1 MDAINLIIFAVLFVL
16 QVAIIILLLRRRSGD
31 AGHQTEL
38 LARQL
43 QAQDNERRAQIERLE
58 AAVQTLREDNYRQQ
72 VKLLELVQN
81 QSDSQTRRLGAF
93 MAEMQKSN
101 EQKLDQMRQTVDEK
115 LTGTLNTRLN
125 ASFQTVSQQLE
136 SVYKSLG
143 EMQKL
148 SSGVTE
154 SVNGLNRVLT
164 NVKSRGTWA
173 EVQLGNILDQ
183 TVPGMYDTNVATNPK
198 YNGRVEF
205 AVRIPAA
212 DGSGHAW
219 LPIDSKFPMEDYAR
233 LTAAAQAGDRQGMES
248 AQKALEQRVRDE
260 AKLVRQ
266 YISAPETTPFAVLYL
281 ATEGL
286 YAQILGSRSG
296 LAEKLQQQGI
306 LLAGPTTVTAL
317 LNALAMGFRTLAIN
331 RKATEVWQVLGAAK
345 MQYEKFGDLLPGLK
359 WLNFG
364 GGHHITRPGYD
375 LATLEACIARM
386 QEKYGVQ
393 VYLEPGEAW
402 ALNAGYLVTTVL
414 DTLQNGET
422 HLAILD
428 MSAACHTPDVI
439 EMPYRPPLLD
449 AGEPGEKPCTLRLGG
464 PTCLAG
470 DVVGD
475 YSFAAP
481 LTEGDR
487 LIFGDM
493 AIYSTCKNNTFNG
506 MPLPDIWV
514 LHENGTTQPLA
525 RFGYH
530 DFKYRLGSPR

>member
-1 MDAINLIIFAVLFVL
+1 MDAINLILFAVLFVL

-31 AGHQTEL
+31 AGRQTEL

-317 LNALAMGFRTLAIN
+317 LNALAMGLRTLAIN

-345 MQYEKFGDLLPGLK
+345 MQYEKFGDLLQK
-359 WLNFG
+359 A
-364 GGHHITRPGYD
+364 RKKVD
-375 LATLEACIARM
+375 EAG
-386 QEKYGVQ
+386 K
-393 VYLEPGEAW
+393 
-402 ALNAGYLVTTVL
+402 VL
-414 DTLQNGET
+414 DEADHRNHIIQKHLRRVETLDDPT
-422 HLAILD
+422 
-428 MSAACHTPDVI
+428 AAEAVPELFD
-439 EMPYRPPLLD
+439 
-449 AGEPGEKPCTLRLGG
+449 
-464 PTCLAG
+464 
-470 DVVGD
+470 
-475 YSFAAP
+475 
-481 LTEGDR
+481 
-487 LIFGDM
+487 
-493 AIYSTCKNNTFNG
+493 
-506 MPLPDIWV
+506 
-514 LHENGTTQPLA
+514 
-525 RFGYH
+525 
-530 DFKYRLGSPR
+530 

>member
-1 MDAINLIIFAVLFVL
+1 MDAINLILFAVLFVL
-16 QVAIIILLLRRRSGD
+16 QVAILILLLRRRSGD

-345 MQYEKFGDLLPGLK
+345 MQYAKFGDLLQK
-359 WLNFG
+359 A
-364 GGHHITRPGYD
+364 RKKVD
-375 LATLEACIARM
+375 EAG
-386 QEKYGVQ
+386 K
-393 VYLEPGEAW
+393 
-402 ALNAGYLVTTVL
+402 VL
-414 DTLQNGET
+414 DEADHRNDIIQKHLRRVETLDDPT
-422 HLAILD
+422 
-428 MSAACHTPDVI
+428 AAEAVPELFD
-439 EMPYRPPLLD
+439 
-449 AGEPGEKPCTLRLGG
+449 
-464 PTCLAG
+464 
-470 DVVGD
+470 
-475 YSFAAP
+475 
-481 LTEGDR
+481 
-487 LIFGDM
+487 
-493 AIYSTCKNNTFNG
+493 
-506 MPLPDIWV
+506 
-514 LHENGTTQPLA
+514 
-525 RFGYH
+525 
-530 DFKYRLGSPR
+530 

>member
-1 MDAINLIIFAVLFVL
+1 MDAINLILFAVLFVL
-16 QVAIIILLLRRRSGD
+16 QVAILILLLRRRSGD
-31 AGHQTEL
+31 EGHQTEL

-345 MQYEKFGDLLPGLK
+345 MQYEKFGDLLQK
-359 WLNFG
+359 A
-364 GGHHITRPGYD
+364 RKKVD
-375 LATLEACIARM
+375 EAG
-386 QEKYGVQ
+386 K
-393 VYLEPGEAW
+393 
-402 ALNAGYLVTTVL
+402 VL
-414 DTLQNGET
+414 DEADHRNAIIQKHLRRVETL
-422 HLAILD
+422 D
-428 MSAACHTPDVI
+428 
-439 EMPYRPPLLD
+439 
-449 AGEPGEKPCTLRLGG
+449 EPTAVEAVPELF
-464 PTCLAG
+464 
-470 DVVGD
+470 D
-475 YSFAAP
+475 
-481 LTEGDR
+481 
-487 LIFGDM
+487 
-493 AIYSTCKNNTFNG
+493 
-506 MPLPDIWV
+506 
-514 LHENGTTQPLA
+514 
-525 RFGYH
+525 
-530 DFKYRLGSPR
+530 

>member
-1 MDAINLIIFAVLFVL
+1 MDAINLILFAVLFVL
-16 QVAIIILLLRRRSGD
+16 QVAILILLLRRRSGD

-183 TVPGMYDTNVATNPK
+183 TVPGMYDTNVSTNPK

-286 YAQILGSRSG
+286 YAQILSSRSG

-345 MQYEKFGDLLPGLK
+345 MQYAKFGDLLQK
-359 WLNFG
+359 A
-364 GGHHITRPGYD
+364 RKKVD
-375 LATLEACIARM
+375 EAG
-386 QEKYGVQ
+386 K
-393 VYLEPGEAW
+393 
-402 ALNAGYLVTTVL
+402 VL
-414 DTLQNGET
+414 DEADHRNDIIQKHLRRVETLDDPT
-422 HLAILD
+422 
-428 MSAACHTPDVI
+428 AAEAVPELFD
-439 EMPYRPPLLD
+439 
-449 AGEPGEKPCTLRLGG
+449 
-464 PTCLAG
+464 
-470 DVVGD
+470 
-475 YSFAAP
+475 
-481 LTEGDR
+481 
-487 LIFGDM
+487 
-493 AIYSTCKNNTFNG
+493 
-506 MPLPDIWV
+506 
-514 LHENGTTQPLA
+514 
-525 RFGYH
+525 
-530 DFKYRLGSPR
+530 

>member
-1 MDAINLIIFAVLFVL
+1 MDAINLILFAVLFVL
-16 QVAIIILLLRRRSGD
+16 QVAILILLLRRRSGD

-233 LTAAAQAGDRQGMES
+233 LTAVAQAGDRQGMES

-345 MQYEKFGDLLPGLK
+345 MQYEKFGDLLQK
-359 WLNFG
+359 A
-364 GGHHITRPGYD
+364 RKKVD
-375 LATLEACIARM
+375 EAG
-386 QEKYGVQ
+386 K
-393 VYLEPGEAW
+393 
-402 ALNAGYLVTTVL
+402 VL
-414 DTLQNGET
+414 DEADHRNDIIQKHLRRVETLDDPT
-422 HLAILD
+422 
-428 MSAACHTPDVI
+428 AAEAVPELFD
-439 EMPYRPPLLD
+439 
-449 AGEPGEKPCTLRLGG
+449 
-464 PTCLAG
+464 
-470 DVVGD
+470 
-475 YSFAAP
+475 
-481 LTEGDR
+481 
-487 LIFGDM
+487 
-493 AIYSTCKNNTFNG
+493 
-506 MPLPDIWV
+506 
-514 LHENGTTQPLA
+514 
-525 RFGYH
+525 
-530 DFKYRLGSPR
+530 

>member
-1 MDAINLIIFAVLFVL
+1 MDAINLIWFAVLFVL
-16 QVAIIILLLRRRSGD
+16 QVAILILLLRRRSGD

-345 MQYEKFGDLLPGLK
+345 MQYEKFGDLLQK
-359 WLNFG
+359 A
-364 GGHHITRPGYD
+364 RKKVD
-375 LATLEACIARM
+375 EAG
-386 QEKYGVQ
+386 K
-393 VYLEPGEAW
+393 
-402 ALNAGYLVTTVL
+402 VL
-414 DTLQNGET
+414 DEADHRNDIIQKHLRRVETLDDPT
-422 HLAILD
+422 
-428 MSAACHTPDVI
+428 AAEAVPELFD
-439 EMPYRPPLLD
+439 
-449 AGEPGEKPCTLRLGG
+449 
-464 PTCLAG
+464 
-470 DVVGD
+470 
-475 YSFAAP
+475 
-481 LTEGDR
+481 
-487 LIFGDM
+487 
-493 AIYSTCKNNTFNG
+493 
-506 MPLPDIWV
+506 
-514 LHENGTTQPLA
+514 
-525 RFGYH
+525 
-530 DFKYRLGSPR
+530 

>member
-1 MDAINLIIFAVLFVL
+1 MNAINLILFAVLFVL
-16 QVAIIILLLRRRSGD
+16 QVAILILLLRRRSGD

-58 AAVQTLREDNYRQQ
+58 SAVQTLREDNYRQQ

-212 DGSGHAW
+212 DGGGHAW

-345 MQYEKFGDLLPGLK
+345 MQYEKFGDLLQK
-359 WLNFG
+359 A
-364 GGHHITRPGYD
+364 RKKVD
-375 LATLEACIARM
+375 EAG
-386 QEKYGVQ
+386 K
-393 VYLEPGEAW
+393 
-402 ALNAGYLVTTVL
+402 VL
-414 DTLQNGET
+414 DEADHRNDIIQKHLRRVETLDDPT
-422 HLAILD
+422 
-428 MSAACHTPDVI
+428 AAEAVPELFD
-439 EMPYRPPLLD
+439 
-449 AGEPGEKPCTLRLGG
+449 
-464 PTCLAG
+464 
-470 DVVGD
+470 
-475 YSFAAP
+475 
-481 LTEGDR
+481 
-487 LIFGDM
+487 
-493 AIYSTCKNNTFNG
+493 
-506 MPLPDIWV
+506 
-514 LHENGTTQPLA
+514 
-525 RFGYH
+525 
-530 DFKYRLGSPR
+530 

>member
-1 MDAINLIIFAVLFVL
+1 MDAINLILFAVLFVL
-16 QVAIIILLLRRRSGD
+16 QVAILILLLRRRSGD

-183 TVPGMYDTNVATNPK
+183 TVSGMYDTNVATNPK

-345 MQYEKFGDLLPGLK
+345 MQYEKFGDLLQK
-359 WLNFG
+359 A
-364 GGHHITRPGYD
+364 RKKVD
-375 LATLEACIARM
+375 EAG
-386 QEKYGVQ
+386 K
-393 VYLEPGEAW
+393 
-402 ALNAGYLVTTVL
+402 VL
-414 DTLQNGET
+414 DEADHRNDIIQKHLRRVETLDDPT
-422 HLAILD
+422 
-428 MSAACHTPDVI
+428 AAEAVPELFD
-439 EMPYRPPLLD
+439 
-449 AGEPGEKPCTLRLGG
+449 
-464 PTCLAG
+464 
-470 DVVGD
+470 
-475 YSFAAP
+475 
-481 LTEGDR
+481 
-487 LIFGDM
+487 
-493 AIYSTCKNNTFNG
+493 
-506 MPLPDIWV
+506 
-514 LHENGTTQPLA
+514 
-525 RFGYH
+525 
-530 DFKYRLGSPR
+530 

>member
-1 MDAINLIIFAVLFVL
+1 MDAINLILFAVLFVL
-16 QVAIIILLLRRRSGD
+16 QVAILILLLRRRSGD

-317 LNALAMGFRTLAIN
+317 LNALAMGFRTMAIN

-345 MQYEKFGDLLPGLK
+345 MQYEKFGDLLQK
-359 WLNFG
+359 A
-364 GGHHITRPGYD
+364 RKKVD
-375 LATLEACIARM
+375 EAG
-386 QEKYGVQ
+386 K
-393 VYLEPGEAW
+393 
-402 ALNAGYLVTTVL
+402 VL
-414 DTLQNGET
+414 DEADHRNDIIQKHLRRVETLDDPT
-422 HLAILD
+422 
-428 MSAACHTPDVI
+428 AAEAVPELFD
-439 EMPYRPPLLD
+439 
-449 AGEPGEKPCTLRLGG
+449 
-464 PTCLAG
+464 
-470 DVVGD
+470 
-475 YSFAAP
+475 
-481 LTEGDR
+481 
-487 LIFGDM
+487 
-493 AIYSTCKNNTFNG
+493 
-506 MPLPDIWV
+506 
-514 LHENGTTQPLA
+514 
-525 RFGYH
+525 
-530 DFKYRLGSPR
+530 

>member
-1 MDAINLIIFAVLFVL
+1 MDAINLILFAVLFVL
-16 QVAIIILLLRRRSGD
+16 QVAILILLLRRRSGD

-148 SSGVTE
+148 SSRVTE

-345 MQYEKFGDLLPGLK
+345 MQYEKFGDLLQK
-359 WLNFG
+359 A
-364 GGHHITRPGYD
+364 RKKVD
-375 LATLEACIARM
+375 EAG
-386 QEKYGVQ
+386 K
-393 VYLEPGEAW
+393 
-402 ALNAGYLVTTVL
+402 VL
-414 DTLQNGET
+414 DEADHRNHIIQKHLRRVETLDDPT
-422 HLAILD
+422 
-428 MSAACHTPDVI
+428 AAEAVPELFD
-439 EMPYRPPLLD
+439 
-449 AGEPGEKPCTLRLGG
+449 
-464 PTCLAG
+464 
-470 DVVGD
+470 
-475 YSFAAP
+475 
-481 LTEGDR
+481 
-487 LIFGDM
+487 
-493 AIYSTCKNNTFNG
+493 
-506 MPLPDIWV
+506 
-514 LHENGTTQPLA
+514 
-525 RFGYH
+525 
-530 DFKYRLGSPR
+530 

>member
-1 MDAINLIIFAVLFVL
+1 MDAINLILFAVLFVL
-16 QVAIIILLLRRRSGD
+16 QMAIIILLLRRRSGD

-345 MQYEKFGDLLPGLK
+345 MQYEKFGDLLQK
-359 WLNFG
+359 A
-364 GGHHITRPGYD
+364 RKKVD
-375 LATLEACIARM
+375 EAG
-386 QEKYGVQ
+386 K
-393 VYLEPGEAW
+393 
-402 ALNAGYLVTTVL
+402 VL
-414 DTLQNGET
+414 DEADHRNHIIQKHLRRVETLDDPT
-422 HLAILD
+422 
-428 MSAACHTPDVI
+428 AAEAVPELFD
-439 EMPYRPPLLD
+439 
-449 AGEPGEKPCTLRLGG
+449 
-464 PTCLAG
+464 
-470 DVVGD
+470 
-475 YSFAAP
+475 
-481 LTEGDR
+481 
-487 LIFGDM
+487 
-493 AIYSTCKNNTFNG
+493 
-506 MPLPDIWV
+506 
-514 LHENGTTQPLA
+514 
-525 RFGYH
+525 
-530 DFKYRLGSPR
+530 

>member
-1 MDAINLIIFAVLFVL
+1 MDAINLILFAVLFVL
-16 QVAIIILLLRRRSGD
+16 QVAILILLLRRRSGD

-219 LPIDSKFPMEDYAR
+219 LPINSKFPMEDYAR

-345 MQYEKFGDLLPGLK
+345 MQYEKFGDLLQK
-359 WLNFG
+359 A
-364 GGHHITRPGYD
+364 RKKVD
-375 LATLEACIARM
+375 EAG
-386 QEKYGVQ
+386 K
-393 VYLEPGEAW
+393 
-402 ALNAGYLVTTVL
+402 VL
-414 DTLQNGET
+414 DEADHRNHIIQKHLRRVETLDDPT
-422 HLAILD
+422 
-428 MSAACHTPDVI
+428 AAEAVPELFD
-439 EMPYRPPLLD
+439 
-449 AGEPGEKPCTLRLGG
+449 
-464 PTCLAG
+464 
-470 DVVGD
+470 
-475 YSFAAP
+475 
-481 LTEGDR
+481 
-487 LIFGDM
+487 
-493 AIYSTCKNNTFNG
+493 
-506 MPLPDIWV
+506 
-514 LHENGTTQPLA
+514 
-525 RFGYH
+525 
-530 DFKYRLGSPR
+530 

>member
-1 MDAINLIIFAVLFVL
+1 MDAINLILFAVLFVL
-16 QVAIIILLLRRRSGD
+16 QVAILILLLRRRSGD

-164 NVKSRGTWA
+164 NVKSRGIWA

-345 MQYEKFGDLLPGLK
+345 MQYEKFGDLLQK
-359 WLNFG
+359 A
-364 GGHHITRPGYD
+364 RKKVD
-375 LATLEACIARM
+375 EAG
-386 QEKYGVQ
+386 K
-393 VYLEPGEAW
+393 
-402 ALNAGYLVTTVL
+402 VL
-414 DTLQNGET
+414 DEADHRNHIIQKHLRRVETLDDPT
-422 HLAILD
+422 
-428 MSAACHTPDVI
+428 AAEAVPELFD
-439 EMPYRPPLLD
+439 
-449 AGEPGEKPCTLRLGG
+449 
-464 PTCLAG
+464 
-470 DVVGD
+470 
-475 YSFAAP
+475 
-481 LTEGDR
+481 
-487 LIFGDM
+487 
-493 AIYSTCKNNTFNG
+493 
-506 MPLPDIWV
+506 
-514 LHENGTTQPLA
+514 
-525 RFGYH
+525 
-530 DFKYRLGSPR
+530 

>member
-1 MDAINLIIFAVLFVL
+1 MDAINLILFAALFVL

-296 LAEKLQQQGI
+296 LVEKLQQQGI

-345 MQYEKFGDLLPGLK
+345 MQYEKFGDLLQK
-359 WLNFG
+359 A
-364 GGHHITRPGYD
+364 RKKVD
-375 LATLEACIARM
+375 EAG
-386 QEKYGVQ
+386 K
-393 VYLEPGEAW
+393 
-402 ALNAGYLVTTVL
+402 VL
-414 DTLQNGET
+414 DEADRRNHIIQKHLRRVETLDDPT
-422 HLAILD
+422 
-428 MSAACHTPDVI
+428 AAEAVPELFD
-439 EMPYRPPLLD
+439 
-449 AGEPGEKPCTLRLGG
+449 
-464 PTCLAG
+464 
-470 DVVGD
+470 
-475 YSFAAP
+475 
-481 LTEGDR
+481 
-487 LIFGDM
+487 
-493 AIYSTCKNNTFNG
+493 
-506 MPLPDIWV
+506 
-514 LHENGTTQPLA
+514 
-525 RFGYH
+525 
-530 DFKYRLGSPR
+530 

>member
-1 MDAINLIIFAVLFVL
+1 MDAINLILFAVLFVL
-16 QVAIIILLLRRRSGD
+16 QVAILILLLRRRSGD

-198 YNGRVEF
+198 YNDRVEF

-345 MQYEKFGDLLPGLK
+345 MQYEKFGDLLQK
-359 WLNFG
+359 A
-364 GGHHITRPGYD
+364 RKKVD
-375 LATLEACIARM
+375 EAG
-386 QEKYGVQ
+386 K
-393 VYLEPGEAW
+393 
-402 ALNAGYLVTTVL
+402 VL
-414 DTLQNGET
+414 DEADHRNDIIQKHLRRVETLDDPT
-422 HLAILD
+422 
-428 MSAACHTPDVI
+428 AAEAVPELFD
-439 EMPYRPPLLD
+439 
-449 AGEPGEKPCTLRLGG
+449 
-464 PTCLAG
+464 
-470 DVVGD
+470 
-475 YSFAAP
+475 
-481 LTEGDR
+481 
-487 LIFGDM
+487 
-493 AIYSTCKNNTFNG
+493 
-506 MPLPDIWV
+506 
-514 LHENGTTQPLA
+514 
-525 RFGYH
+525 
-530 DFKYRLGSPR
+530 

>member
-1 MDAINLIIFAVLFVL
+1 MDAINLILFAVLFVL
-16 QVAIIILLLRRRSGD
+16 QVAIILLLLRRRSGD

-212 DGSGHAW
+212 DSSGHAW

-345 MQYEKFGDLLPGLK
+345 MQYEKFGDLLQK
-359 WLNFG
+359 A
-364 GGHHITRPGYD
+364 RKKVD
-375 LATLEACIARM
+375 EAG
-386 QEKYGVQ
+386 K
-393 VYLEPGEAW
+393 
-402 ALNAGYLVTTVL
+402 VL
-414 DTLQNGET
+414 DEADHRNDIIQKHLRRVETLDDPT
-422 HLAILD
+422 
-428 MSAACHTPDVI
+428 AAEAVPELFD
-439 EMPYRPPLLD
+439 
-449 AGEPGEKPCTLRLGG
+449 
-464 PTCLAG
+464 
-470 DVVGD
+470 
-475 YSFAAP
+475 
-481 LTEGDR
+481 
-487 LIFGDM
+487 
-493 AIYSTCKNNTFNG
+493 
-506 MPLPDIWV
+506 
-514 LHENGTTQPLA
+514 
-525 RFGYH
+525 
-530 DFKYRLGSPR
+530 

>member
-1 MDAINLIIFAVLFVL
+1 MDAINLILFAVLFVL
-16 QVAIIILLLRRRSGD
+16 QVAIILLLLRRRSGD

-58 AAVQTLREDNYRQQ
+58 AAMQTLREDNYRQQ

-345 MQYEKFGDLLPGLK
+345 MQYEKFGDLLQK
-359 WLNFG
+359 A
-364 GGHHITRPGYD
+364 RKKVD
-375 LATLEACIARM
+375 EAG
-386 QEKYGVQ
+386 K
-393 VYLEPGEAW
+393 
-402 ALNAGYLVTTVL
+402 VL
-414 DTLQNGET
+414 DEADHRNDIIQKHLRRVETLDEPT
-422 HLAILD
+422 
-428 MSAACHTPDVI
+428 AAEAVPELFD
-439 EMPYRPPLLD
+439 
-449 AGEPGEKPCTLRLGG
+449 
-464 PTCLAG
+464 
-470 DVVGD
+470 
-475 YSFAAP
+475 
-481 LTEGDR
+481 
-487 LIFGDM
+487 
-493 AIYSTCKNNTFNG
+493 
-506 MPLPDIWV
+506 
-514 LHENGTTQPLA
+514 
-525 RFGYH
+525 
-530 DFKYRLGSPR
+530 

>member
-1 MDAINLIIFAVLFVL
+1 MDAINLILFAVLFVL

-296 LAEKLQQQGI
+296 LAEKLQRQGI

-345 MQYEKFGDLLPGLK
+345 MQYEKFGDLLQK
-359 WLNFG
+359 A
-364 GGHHITRPGYD
+364 RKKVD
-375 LATLEACIARM
+375 EAG
-386 QEKYGVQ
+386 K
-393 VYLEPGEAW
+393 
-402 ALNAGYLVTTVL
+402 VL
-414 DTLQNGET
+414 DEADHRNDIIQKHLRRVETLDDPT
-422 HLAILD
+422 
-428 MSAACHTPDVI
+428 AAEAVPELFD
-439 EMPYRPPLLD
+439 
-449 AGEPGEKPCTLRLGG
+449 
-464 PTCLAG
+464 
-470 DVVGD
+470 
-475 YSFAAP
+475 
-481 LTEGDR
+481 
-487 LIFGDM
+487 
-493 AIYSTCKNNTFNG
+493 
-506 MPLPDIWV
+506 
-514 LHENGTTQPLA
+514 
-525 RFGYH
+525 
-530 DFKYRLGSPR
+530 

>member
-1 MDAINLIIFAVLFVL
+1 MDAMNLILFAVLFVL
-16 QVAIIILLLRRRSGD
+16 QLAILILLLRRRSGD

-345 MQYEKFGDLLPGLK
+345 MQYEKFGDLLQK
-359 WLNFG
+359 A
-364 GGHHITRPGYD
+364 RKKVD
-375 LATLEACIARM
+375 EAG
-386 QEKYGVQ
+386 K
-393 VYLEPGEAW
+393 
-402 ALNAGYLVTTVL
+402 VL
-414 DTLQNGET
+414 DEADHRNDIIQKHLRRVETLDDPT
-422 HLAILD
+422 
-428 MSAACHTPDVI
+428 AAEAVPELFD
-439 EMPYRPPLLD
+439 
-449 AGEPGEKPCTLRLGG
+449 
-464 PTCLAG
+464 
-470 DVVGD
+470 
-475 YSFAAP
+475 
-481 LTEGDR
+481 
-487 LIFGDM
+487 
-493 AIYSTCKNNTFNG
+493 
-506 MPLPDIWV
+506 
-514 LHENGTTQPLA
+514 
-525 RFGYH
+525 
-530 DFKYRLGSPR
+530 

>member
-1 MDAINLIIFAVLFVL
+1 MDAINLILFAVLFVL
-16 QVAIIILLLRRRSGD
+16 QVAILILLLRRRSGD

-58 AAVQTLREDNYRQQ
+58 GAVQTLREDNYRQQ

-345 MQYEKFGDLLPGLK
+345 MQYEKFGDLLQK
-359 WLNFG
+359 A
-364 GGHHITRPGYD
+364 RKKVD
-375 LATLEACIARM
+375 EAG
-386 QEKYGVQ
+386 K
-393 VYLEPGEAW
+393 
-402 ALNAGYLVTTVL
+402 VL
-414 DTLQNGET
+414 DEADHRNAIIQKHLRRVETLDDPT
-422 HLAILD
+422 
-428 MSAACHTPDVI
+428 AAEAVPELFD
-439 EMPYRPPLLD
+439 
-449 AGEPGEKPCTLRLGG
+449 
-464 PTCLAG
+464 
-470 DVVGD
+470 
-475 YSFAAP
+475 
-481 LTEGDR
+481 
-487 LIFGDM
+487 
-493 AIYSTCKNNTFNG
+493 
-506 MPLPDIWV
+506 
-514 LHENGTTQPLA
+514 
-525 RFGYH
+525 
-530 DFKYRLGSPR
+530 

>member
-1 MDAINLIIFAVLFVL
+1 MDAINLILFAVLFVL
-16 QVAIIILLLRRRSGD
+16 QVAILILLLRRRSGD

-38 LARQL
+38 LSRQL

-345 MQYEKFGDLLPGLK
+345 MQYEKFGDLLQK
-359 WLNFG
+359 A
-364 GGHHITRPGYD
+364 RKKVD
-375 LATLEACIARM
+375 EAG
-386 QEKYGVQ
+386 K
-393 VYLEPGEAW
+393 
-402 ALNAGYLVTTVL
+402 VL
-414 DTLQNGET
+414 DEADHRNDIIQKHLRRVETLDDPT
-422 HLAILD
+422 
-428 MSAACHTPDVI
+428 AAEAVPELFD
-439 EMPYRPPLLD
+439 
-449 AGEPGEKPCTLRLGG
+449 
-464 PTCLAG
+464 
-470 DVVGD
+470 
-475 YSFAAP
+475 
-481 LTEGDR
+481 
-487 LIFGDM
+487 
-493 AIYSTCKNNTFNG
+493 
-506 MPLPDIWV
+506 
-514 LHENGTTQPLA
+514 
-525 RFGYH
+525 
-530 DFKYRLGSPR
+530 

>member
-1 MDAINLIIFAVLFVL
+1 MDAINLILFAVLFVL
-16 QVAIIILLLRRRSGD
+16 QVAILILLLRRRSGD

-115 LTGTLNTRLN
+115 LTGTLNTRLS

-345 MQYEKFGDLLPGLK
+345 MQYEKFGDLLQK
-359 WLNFG
+359 A
-364 GGHHITRPGYD
+364 RKKVD
-375 LATLEACIARM
+375 EAG
-386 QEKYGVQ
+386 K
-393 VYLEPGEAW
+393 
-402 ALNAGYLVTTVL
+402 VL
-414 DTLQNGET
+414 DEADHRNHIIQKHLRRVETLDDPT
-422 HLAILD
+422 
-428 MSAACHTPDVI
+428 AAEAVPELFD
-439 EMPYRPPLLD
+439 
-449 AGEPGEKPCTLRLGG
+449 
-464 PTCLAG
+464 
-470 DVVGD
+470 
-475 YSFAAP
+475 
-481 LTEGDR
+481 
-487 LIFGDM
+487 
-493 AIYSTCKNNTFNG
+493 
-506 MPLPDIWV
+506 
-514 LHENGTTQPLA
+514 
-525 RFGYH
+525 
-530 DFKYRLGSPR
+530 

>member
-1 MDAINLIIFAVLFVL
+1 MILFAVLFVL
-16 QVAIIILLLRRRSGD
+16 QVAILILLLRRRSGD

-281 ATEGL
+281 ATEGP

-345 MQYEKFGDLLPGLK
+345 MQYEKFGDLLQK
-359 WLNFG
+359 A
-364 GGHHITRPGYD
+364 RKKVD
-375 LATLEACIARM
+375 EAG
-386 QEKYGVQ
+386 K
-393 VYLEPGEAW
+393 
-402 ALNAGYLVTTVL
+402 VL
-414 DTLQNGET
+414 DEADHRNDIIQKHLRRVETLDDPT
-422 HLAILD
+422 
-428 MSAACHTPDVI
+428 AAEAVPELFD
-439 EMPYRPPLLD
+439 
-449 AGEPGEKPCTLRLGG
+449 
-464 PTCLAG
+464 
-470 DVVGD
+470 
-475 YSFAAP
+475 
-481 LTEGDR
+481 
-487 LIFGDM
+487 
-493 AIYSTCKNNTFNG
+493 
-506 MPLPDIWV
+506 
-514 LHENGTTQPLA
+514 
-525 RFGYH
+525 
-530 DFKYRLGSPR
+530 

>member
-1 MDAINLIIFAVLFVL
+1 MDAINLILFAVLFVL
-16 QVAIIILLLRRRSGD
+16 QVAILILLLRRRSGD

-345 MQYEKFGDLLPGLK
+345 MQYEKFGDLLQK
-359 WLNFG
+359 A
-364 GGHHITRPGYD
+364 RKKVD
-375 LATLEACIARM
+375 EAG
-386 QEKYGVQ
+386 K
-393 VYLEPGEAW
+393 
-402 ALNAGYLVTTVL
+402 VL
-414 DTLQNGET
+414 DEVDHRNDIIQKHLRRVETLDDPT
-422 HLAILD
+422 
-428 MSAACHTPDVI
+428 AAEAVPELFD
-439 EMPYRPPLLD
+439 
-449 AGEPGEKPCTLRLGG
+449 
-464 PTCLAG
+464 
-470 DVVGD
+470 
-475 YSFAAP
+475 
-481 LTEGDR
+481 
-487 LIFGDM
+487 
-493 AIYSTCKNNTFNG
+493 
-506 MPLPDIWV
+506 
-514 LHENGTTQPLA
+514 
-525 RFGYH
+525 
-530 DFKYRLGSPR
+530 

>member
-1 MDAINLIIFAVLFVL
+1 
-16 QVAIIILLLRRRSGD
+16 
-31 AGHQTEL
+31 
-38 LARQL
+38 
-43 QAQDNERRAQIERLE
+43 
-58 AAVQTLREDNYRQQ
+58 
-72 VKLLELVQN
+72 
-81 QSDSQTRRLGAF
+81 

-219 LPIDSKFPMEDYAR
+219 LPIAHPEAPAPD
-233 LTAAAQAGDRQGMES
+233 TA
-248 AQKALEQRVRDE
+248 DE

-345 MQYEKFGDLLPGLK
+345 MQYEKFGDLLQK
-359 WLNFG
+359 A
-364 GGHHITRPGYD
+364 RKKVD
-375 LATLEACIARM
+375 EAG
-386 QEKYGVQ
+386 K
-393 VYLEPGEAW
+393 
-402 ALNAGYLVTTVL
+402 VL
-414 DTLQNGET
+414 DEADHRNDIIQKHLRRVETLDDPT
-422 HLAILD
+422 
-428 MSAACHTPDVI
+428 AAEAVPELFD
-439 EMPYRPPLLD
+439 
-449 AGEPGEKPCTLRLGG
+449 
-464 PTCLAG
+464 
-470 DVVGD
+470 
-475 YSFAAP
+475 
-481 LTEGDR
+481 
-487 LIFGDM
+487 
-493 AIYSTCKNNTFNG
+493 
-506 MPLPDIWV
+506 
-514 LHENGTTQPLA
+514 
-525 RFGYH
+525 
-530 DFKYRLGSPR
+530 

>member
-1 MDAINLIIFAVLFVL
+1 MDAINLILFAVLFVL
-16 QVAIIILLLRRRSGD
+16 QVAILILLLRRRSGD
-31 AGHQTEL
+31 AGDQTEL

-345 MQYEKFGDLLPGLK
+345 MQYEKFGDLLQK
-359 WLNFG
+359 A
-364 GGHHITRPGYD
+364 RKKVD
-375 LATLEACIARM
+375 EAG
-386 QEKYGVQ
+386 K
-393 VYLEPGEAW
+393 
-402 ALNAGYLVTTVL
+402 VL
-414 DTLQNGET
+414 DEADHRNHIIQKHLRRVETLDDPT
-422 HLAILD
+422 
-428 MSAACHTPDVI
+428 AAEAVPELFD
-439 EMPYRPPLLD
+439 
-449 AGEPGEKPCTLRLGG
+449 
-464 PTCLAG
+464 
-470 DVVGD
+470 
-475 YSFAAP
+475 
-481 LTEGDR
+481 
-487 LIFGDM
+487 
-493 AIYSTCKNNTFNG
+493 
-506 MPLPDIWV
+506 
-514 LHENGTTQPLA
+514 
-525 RFGYH
+525 
-530 DFKYRLGSPR
+530 

>member
-1 MDAINLIIFAVLFVL
+1 MDAINLILFAVLFVL
-16 QVAIIILLLRRRSGD
+16 QVAILILLLRRRSMD

-345 MQYEKFGDLLPGLK
+345 MQYEKFGDLLQK
-359 WLNFG
+359 A
-364 GGHHITRPGYD
+364 RKKVD
-375 LATLEACIARM
+375 EAG
-386 QEKYGVQ
+386 K
-393 VYLEPGEAW
+393 
-402 ALNAGYLVTTVL
+402 VL
-414 DTLQNGET
+414 DEADHRNDIIQKHLRRVETLDDPT
-422 HLAILD
+422 
-428 MSAACHTPDVI
+428 AAEAVPELFD
-439 EMPYRPPLLD
+439 
-449 AGEPGEKPCTLRLGG
+449 
-464 PTCLAG
+464 
-470 DVVGD
+470 
-475 YSFAAP
+475 
-481 LTEGDR
+481 
-487 LIFGDM
+487 
-493 AIYSTCKNNTFNG
+493 
-506 MPLPDIWV
+506 
-514 LHENGTTQPLA
+514 
-525 RFGYH
+525 
-530 DFKYRLGSPR
+530 

>member
-1 MDAINLIIFAVLFVL
+1 MDAINLILFAVLFVL
-16 QVAIIILLLRRRSGD
+16 QVAILILLLRRRSGD

-219 LPIDSKFPMEDYAR
+219 LPIDSKFPIEDYAR

-345 MQYEKFGDLLPGLK
+345 MQYEKFGDLLQK
-359 WLNFG
+359 A
-364 GGHHITRPGYD
+364 RKKVD
-375 LATLEACIARM
+375 EAG
-386 QEKYGVQ
+386 K
-393 VYLEPGEAW
+393 
-402 ALNAGYLVTTVL
+402 VL
-414 DTLQNGET
+414 DEADHRNHIIQKHLRRVETLDDPT
-422 HLAILD
+422 
-428 MSAACHTPDVI
+428 AAEAVPELFD
-439 EMPYRPPLLD
+439 
-449 AGEPGEKPCTLRLGG
+449 
-464 PTCLAG
+464 
-470 DVVGD
+470 
-475 YSFAAP
+475 
-481 LTEGDR
+481 
-487 LIFGDM
+487 
-493 AIYSTCKNNTFNG
+493 
-506 MPLPDIWV
+506 
-514 LHENGTTQPLA
+514 
-525 RFGYH
+525 
-530 DFKYRLGSPR
+530 

>member
-1 MDAINLIIFAVLFVL
+1 MDAINLILFAVLFVL
-16 QVAIIILLLRRRSGD
+16 QVAIILLLLRRRSGD

-248 AQKALEQRVRDE
+248 AQKALEQRGRDE

-345 MQYEKFGDLLPGLK
+345 MQYEKFGDLLQK
-359 WLNFG
+359 A
-364 GGHHITRPGYD
+364 RKKVD
-375 LATLEACIARM
+375 EAG
-386 QEKYGVQ
+386 K
-393 VYLEPGEAW
+393 
-402 ALNAGYLVTTVL
+402 VL
-414 DTLQNGET
+414 DEADHRNDIIQKHLRRVETLDDPT
-422 HLAILD
+422 
-428 MSAACHTPDVI
+428 AAEAVPELFD
-439 EMPYRPPLLD
+439 
-449 AGEPGEKPCTLRLGG
+449 
-464 PTCLAG
+464 
-470 DVVGD
+470 
-475 YSFAAP
+475 
-481 LTEGDR
+481 
-487 LIFGDM
+487 
-493 AIYSTCKNNTFNG
+493 
-506 MPLPDIWV
+506 
-514 LHENGTTQPLA
+514 
-525 RFGYH
+525 
-530 DFKYRLGSPR
+530 

>member
-1 MDAINLIIFAVLFVL
+1 MDAINLILFAVLFVL

-345 MQYEKFGDLLPGLK
+345 MQYEKFGDLLQK
-359 WLNFG
+359 A
-364 GGHHITRPGYD
+364 RKKVD
-375 LATLEACIARM
+375 EAG
-386 QEKYGVQ
+386 K
-393 VYLEPGEAW
+393 
-402 ALNAGYLVTTVL
+402 VL
-414 DTLQNGET
+414 DEADHRNAIIQKHLRRVETLDEPT
-422 HLAILD
+422 
-428 MSAACHTPDVI
+428 AAEAVPELFD
-439 EMPYRPPLLD
+439 
-449 AGEPGEKPCTLRLGG
+449 
-464 PTCLAG
+464 
-470 DVVGD
+470 
-475 YSFAAP
+475 
-481 LTEGDR
+481 
-487 LIFGDM
+487 
-493 AIYSTCKNNTFNG
+493 
-506 MPLPDIWV
+506 
-514 LHENGTTQPLA
+514 
-525 RFGYH
+525 
-530 DFKYRLGSPR
+530 

>member
-1 MDAINLIIFAVLFVL
+1 MDAINLILFAVLFVL
-16 QVAIIILLLRRRSGD
+16 QVAILILLLRRRSGD

-248 AQKALEQRVRDE
+248 VQKALEQRVRDE

-345 MQYEKFGDLLPGLK
+345 MQYEKFGDLLQK
-359 WLNFG
+359 A
-364 GGHHITRPGYD
+364 RKKVD
-375 LATLEACIARM
+375 EAG
-386 QEKYGVQ
+386 K
-393 VYLEPGEAW
+393 
-402 ALNAGYLVTTVL
+402 VL
-414 DTLQNGET
+414 DEADHRNDIIQKHLRRVETLDDPT
-422 HLAILD
+422 
-428 MSAACHTPDVI
+428 AAEAVPELFD
-439 EMPYRPPLLD
+439 
-449 AGEPGEKPCTLRLGG
+449 
-464 PTCLAG
+464 
-470 DVVGD
+470 
-475 YSFAAP
+475 
-481 LTEGDR
+481 
-487 LIFGDM
+487 
-493 AIYSTCKNNTFNG
+493 
-506 MPLPDIWV
+506 
-514 LHENGTTQPLA
+514 
-525 RFGYH
+525 
-530 DFKYRLGSPR
+530 

>member
-1 MDAINLIIFAVLFVL
+1 MDAINLILFAVLFVL

-233 LTAAAQAGDRQGMES
+233 LTAAAQAGDRPGMES

-345 MQYEKFGDLLPGLK
+345 MQYEKFGDLLQK
-359 WLNFG
+359 A
-364 GGHHITRPGYD
+364 RKKVD
-375 LATLEACIARM
+375 EAG
-386 QEKYGVQ
+386 K
-393 VYLEPGEAW
+393 
-402 ALNAGYLVTTVL
+402 VL
-414 DTLQNGET
+414 DEADHRNAIIQKHLRRVETLDDPT
-422 HLAILD
+422 
-428 MSAACHTPDVI
+428 AAEAVPELFD
-439 EMPYRPPLLD
+439 
-449 AGEPGEKPCTLRLGG
+449 
-464 PTCLAG
+464 
-470 DVVGD
+470 
-475 YSFAAP
+475 
-481 LTEGDR
+481 
-487 LIFGDM
+487 
-493 AIYSTCKNNTFNG
+493 
-506 MPLPDIWV
+506 
-514 LHENGTTQPLA
+514 
-525 RFGYH
+525 
-530 DFKYRLGSPR
+530 

>member
-1 MDAINLIIFAVLFVL
+1 MDAINLISFAVLFVL
-16 QVAIIILLLRRRSGD
+16 QVAILILLLRRRSGD

-345 MQYEKFGDLLPGLK
+345 MQYEKFGDLLQK
-359 WLNFG
+359 A
-364 GGHHITRPGYD
+364 RKKVD
-375 LATLEACIARM
+375 EAG
-386 QEKYGVQ
+386 K
-393 VYLEPGEAW
+393 
-402 ALNAGYLVTTVL
+402 VL
-414 DTLQNGET
+414 DEADHRNAIIQKHLRRVETLDDPT
-422 HLAILD
+422 
-428 MSAACHTPDVI
+428 AAEAVPELFD
-439 EMPYRPPLLD
+439 
-449 AGEPGEKPCTLRLGG
+449 
-464 PTCLAG
+464 
-470 DVVGD
+470 
-475 YSFAAP
+475 
-481 LTEGDR
+481 
-487 LIFGDM
+487 
-493 AIYSTCKNNTFNG
+493 
-506 MPLPDIWV
+506 
-514 LHENGTTQPLA
+514 
-525 RFGYH
+525 
-530 DFKYRLGSPR
+530 

>member
-1 MDAINLIIFAVLFVL
+1 MILFAVLFVL
-16 QVAIIILLLRRRSGD
+16 QVAILILLLRRRSGD

-58 AAVQTLREDNYRQQ
+58 VAVQTLREDNYRQQ

-345 MQYEKFGDLLPGLK
+345 MQYEKFGDLLQK
-359 WLNFG
+359 A
-364 GGHHITRPGYD
+364 RKKVD
-375 LATLEACIARM
+375 EAG
-386 QEKYGVQ
+386 K
-393 VYLEPGEAW
+393 
-402 ALNAGYLVTTVL
+402 VL
-414 DTLQNGET
+414 DEADHRNDIIQKHLRRVETLDDPT
-422 HLAILD
+422 
-428 MSAACHTPDVI
+428 AAEAVPELFD
-439 EMPYRPPLLD
+439 
-449 AGEPGEKPCTLRLGG
+449 
-464 PTCLAG
+464 
-470 DVVGD
+470 
-475 YSFAAP
+475 
-481 LTEGDR
+481 
-487 LIFGDM
+487 
-493 AIYSTCKNNTFNG
+493 
-506 MPLPDIWV
+506 
-514 LHENGTTQPLA
+514 
-525 RFGYH
+525 
-530 DFKYRLGSPR
+530 

>member
-1 MDAINLIIFAVLFVL
+1 MDAINLILFAVLFVL
-16 QVAIIILLLRRRSGD
+16 QVAILILLLRRRSGD

-93 MAEMQKSN
+93 MAEIQKSN

-345 MQYEKFGDLLPGLK
+345 MQYEKFGDLLQK
-359 WLNFG
+359 A
-364 GGHHITRPGYD
+364 RKKVD
-375 LATLEACIARM
+375 EAG
-386 QEKYGVQ
+386 K
-393 VYLEPGEAW
+393 
-402 ALNAGYLVTTVL
+402 VL
-414 DTLQNGET
+414 DEADHRNHIIQKHLRRVETLDEPT
-422 HLAILD
+422 
-428 MSAACHTPDVI
+428 AAEAVPELFD
-439 EMPYRPPLLD
+439 
-449 AGEPGEKPCTLRLGG
+449 
-464 PTCLAG
+464 
-470 DVVGD
+470 
-475 YSFAAP
+475 
-481 LTEGDR
+481 
-487 LIFGDM
+487 
-493 AIYSTCKNNTFNG
+493 
-506 MPLPDIWV
+506 
-514 LHENGTTQPLA
+514 
-525 RFGYH
+525 
-530 DFKYRLGSPR
+530 

>member
-1 MDAINLIIFAVLFVL
+1 MDAINLILFAVLFVL
-16 QVAIIILLLRRRSGD
+16 QVAILILLLRRRSGD

-43 QAQDNERRAQIERLE
+43 QAQDNERRAQIERLGV
-58 AAVQTLREDNYRQQ
+58 AVQTLREDNYRQQ

-345 MQYEKFGDLLPGLK
+345 MQYEKFGDLLQK
-359 WLNFG
+359 A
-364 GGHHITRPGYD
+364 RKKVD
-375 LATLEACIARM
+375 EAG
-386 QEKYGVQ
+386 K
-393 VYLEPGEAW
+393 
-402 ALNAGYLVTTVL
+402 VL
-414 DTLQNGET
+414 DEADHRNDIIQKHLRRVETLDDPT
-422 HLAILD
+422 
-428 MSAACHTPDVI
+428 AAEAVPELFD
-439 EMPYRPPLLD
+439 
-449 AGEPGEKPCTLRLGG
+449 
-464 PTCLAG
+464 
-470 DVVGD
+470 
-475 YSFAAP
+475 
-481 LTEGDR
+481 
-487 LIFGDM
+487 
-493 AIYSTCKNNTFNG
+493 
-506 MPLPDIWV
+506 
-514 LHENGTTQPLA
+514 
-525 RFGYH
+525 
-530 DFKYRLGSPR
+530 

>member
-1 MDAINLIIFAVLFVL
+1 MDAINLILFAVLFVL
-16 QVAIIILLLRRRSGD
+16 QVAILILLLRRRSGD

-205 AVRIPAA
+205 AVRIPVA

-345 MQYEKFGDLLPGLK
+345 MQYEKFGDLLQK
-359 WLNFG
+359 A
-364 GGHHITRPGYD
+364 RKKVD
-375 LATLEACIARM
+375 EAG
-386 QEKYGVQ
+386 K
-393 VYLEPGEAW
+393 
-402 ALNAGYLVTTVL
+402 VL
-414 DTLQNGET
+414 DEADHRNDIIQKHLRRVETLDDPT
-422 HLAILD
+422 
-428 MSAACHTPDVI
+428 AAEAVPELFD
-439 EMPYRPPLLD
+439 
-449 AGEPGEKPCTLRLGG
+449 
-464 PTCLAG
+464 
-470 DVVGD
+470 
-475 YSFAAP
+475 
-481 LTEGDR
+481 
-487 LIFGDM
+487 
-493 AIYSTCKNNTFNG
+493 
-506 MPLPDIWV
+506 
-514 LHENGTTQPLA
+514 
-525 RFGYH
+525 
-530 DFKYRLGSPR
+530 

>member
-1 MDAINLIIFAVLFVL
+1 MDAINLILFAVLFVL

-345 MQYEKFGDLLPGLK
+345 MQYEKFGDLLQK
-359 WLNFG
+359 A
-364 GGHHITRPGYD
+364 RKKVD
-375 LATLEACIARM
+375 EAG
-386 QEKYGVQ
+386 K
-393 VYLEPGEAW
+393 
-402 ALNAGYLVTTVL
+402 VL
-414 DTLQNGET
+414 DEADHRNRIIQKHLRRVETLDDPT
-422 HLAILD
+422 
-428 MSAACHTPDVI
+428 AAEAVPELFD
-439 EMPYRPPLLD
+439 
-449 AGEPGEKPCTLRLGG
+449 
-464 PTCLAG
+464 
-470 DVVGD
+470 
-475 YSFAAP
+475 
-481 LTEGDR
+481 
-487 LIFGDM
+487 
-493 AIYSTCKNNTFNG
+493 
-506 MPLPDIWV
+506 
-514 LHENGTTQPLA
+514 
-525 RFGYH
+525 
-530 DFKYRLGSPR
+530 

>member
-1 MDAINLIIFAVLFVL
+1 MDAINLILFAVFFVL
-16 QVAIIILLLRRRSGD
+16 QVAILILLLRRRSGD

-296 LAEKLQQQGI
+296 LAEKLQQQGV

-345 MQYEKFGDLLPGLK
+345 MQYEKFGDLLQK
-359 WLNFG
+359 A
-364 GGHHITRPGYD
+364 RKKVD
-375 LATLEACIARM
+375 EAG
-386 QEKYGVQ
+386 K
-393 VYLEPGEAW
+393 
-402 ALNAGYLVTTVL
+402 VL
-414 DTLQNGET
+414 DEADHRNDIIQKHLRRVETLDDPT
-422 HLAILD
+422 
-428 MSAACHTPDVI
+428 AAEAVPELFD
-439 EMPYRPPLLD
+439 
-449 AGEPGEKPCTLRLGG
+449 
-464 PTCLAG
+464 
-470 DVVGD
+470 
-475 YSFAAP
+475 
-481 LTEGDR
+481 
-487 LIFGDM
+487 
-493 AIYSTCKNNTFNG
+493 
-506 MPLPDIWV
+506 
-514 LHENGTTQPLA
+514 
-525 RFGYH
+525 
-530 DFKYRLGSPR
+530 